1 MTDKAS
7 PTAEGSKWERR
18 EISLGIG
25 AFVFFVV
32 GVALDGPVMISS
44 MTGQEVV
51 AHFKDNQSQMFAAFV
66 AIGISVFCLL
76 WFLGAMRSRLRQGGV
91 GAERLASTFFGA
103 GVAFAALLLVGRA
116 AAGAPSA
123 IYGFGSKGAELDPV
137 TASLFRYFA
146 YDLWALAGIAASVC
160 VAALSVAGKMT
171 GELPRWLVRTG
182 YAAAVVAFVSVAF
195 PYATLALVML
205 WLGAVSWSGLRR
217 HSKVVDASSIPVRPV
232 G

>member
-1 MTDKAS
+1 MTDIAT
-7 PTAEGSKWERR
+7 PTAEDSKWERR

-32 GVALDGPVMISS
+32 GVALGGVVNFSS

-51 AHFKDNQSQMFAAFV
+51 AHFKDNKNQMFGAFV

-76 WFLGAMRSRLRQGGV
+76 WFLGAMRSRLRQRGV

-103 GVAFAALLLVGRA
+103 GVAFAALLLAGRA

-123 IYGFGSKGAELDPV
+123 IYNFGFKGAELDPV
-137 TASLFRYFA
+137 AASLFTYLA

-182 YAAAVVAFVSVAF
+182 YVAAVVAFVSLAF
-195 PYATLALVML
+195 PYATLLLVML
-205 WLGAVSWSGLRR
+205 WLGAVSLYTL
-217 HSKVVDASSIPVRPV
+217 KRPL
-232 G
+232 

>member
-1 MTDKAS
+1 MTDIAT
-7 PTAEGSKWERR
+7 PTAEDSKWERR

-25 AFVFFVV
+25 AFGFFVV
-32 GVALDGPVMISS
+32 GVALGGVVNFSS

-51 AHFKDNQSQMFAAFV
+51 AHFKDNKNQMFGAFV

-76 WFLGAMRSRLRQGGV
+76 WFLGAMRSRLRQRGV

-103 GVAFAALLLVGRA
+103 GVAFAALLLAGRA

-123 IYGFGSKGAELDPV
+123 IYNFGFEGAELDPV
-137 TASLFRYFA
+137 AASLFTYLA

-182 YAAAVVAFVSVAF
+182 YVAAVVAFVSLAF
-195 PYATLALVML
+195 PYATLLLVML
-205 WLGAVSWSGLRR
+205 WLGAVSLYTL
-217 HSKVVDASSIPVRPV
+217 KRPL
-232 G
+232 

>member
-1 MTDKAS
+1 MTDVAT
-7 PTAEGSKWERR
+7 PPAEDSKWERR

-32 GVALDGPVMISS
+32 GVALDGPVNFSS

-51 AHFKDNQSQMFAAFV
+51 AHFKDNKSQMFGAFV
-66 AIGISVFCLL
+66 AIGMSVFCLL
-76 WFLGAMRSRLRQGGV
+76 WFLGAMRSRLRHGGV

-103 GVAFAALLLVGRA
+103 GVAFAALLLAGRA

-123 IYGFGSKGAELDPV
+123 IFNFGFKGAELDPV
-137 TASLFRYFA
+137 AASLFRYFA
-146 YDLWALAGIAASVC
+146 YDLWALAGITASVC

-182 YAAAVVAFVSVAF
+182 YVAAVVAFVSVAF

-205 WLGAVSWSGLRR
+205 WLGAVSWSGLKR
-217 HSKVVDASSIPVRPV
+217 HS
-232 G
+232 

>member
-1 MTDKAS
+1 MTDV
-7 PTAEGSKWERR
+7 TTRTTEDSKWERR
-18 EISLGIG
+18 EIGLGIG

-32 GVALDGPVMISS
+32 GVALGGVVDISS

-51 AHFKDNQSQMFAAFV
+51 AHFEDNKNQMFGAFV

-103 GVAFAALLLVGRA
+103 GVAFAALLLAGRA

-123 IYGFGSKGAELDPV
+123 IYNFGFEGAELDPV
-137 TASLFRYFA
+137 AASLFTYLA

-171 GELPRWLVRTG
+171 GELPRWAVRTG
-182 YAAAVVAFVSVAF
+182 YVAALVAFVSVAF
-195 PYATLALVML
+195 PYATLSLVML
-205 WLGAVSWSGLRR
+205 WLGAVSWSGLKR
-217 HSKVVDASSIPVRPV
+217 HS
-232 G
+232 GGG